1 MSILEGLQGHFT
13 LFGPYG
19 VFLAAKA
26 RALHRPIEIR
36 VLVDGIRHPIHLRL
50 RTSDVSLLDEII
62 LNAEYACETFSAPR
76 VIIDAG
82 ANIGLASVFYANRYP
97 RAKIIAIEPEQSNF
111 DVLKKNTSHYSNVI
125 PVQGALWKE
134 DKTLSIRDPGLGKWG
149 FQTREE
155 AEFGAGDCANVP
167 GFALETLMKIYDCAC
182 VDVLK
187 IDIEGAEK
195 EVFENSAPWIDRV
208 GMIVI
213 ELHDRFK
220 SGCASSV
227 YSATKDFGIALRKG
241 ETTFLLRKTY
251 EPDRPLHVTA
261 SAEVTKIPQSIFKPK
276 LPLKILSFE

>member
-125 PVQGALWKE
+125 LFKE
-134 DKTLSIRDPGLGKWG
+134 RCGRKTRLSVFGIQAWGSGGSRHGKK
-149 FQTREE
+149 Q
-155 AEFGAGDCANVP
+155 
-167 GFALETLMKIYDCAC
+167 
-182 VDVLK
+182 
-187 IDIEGAEK
+187 
-195 EVFENSAPWIDRV
+195 NSALGTAP
-208 GMIVI
+208 MC
-213 ELHDRFK
+213 L
-220 SGCASSV
+220 
-227 YSATKDFGIALRKG
+227 ALRW
-241 ETTFLLRKTY
+241 
-251 EPDRPLHVTA
+251 RP
-261 SAEVTKIPQSIFKPK
+261 
-276 LPLKILSFE
+276 